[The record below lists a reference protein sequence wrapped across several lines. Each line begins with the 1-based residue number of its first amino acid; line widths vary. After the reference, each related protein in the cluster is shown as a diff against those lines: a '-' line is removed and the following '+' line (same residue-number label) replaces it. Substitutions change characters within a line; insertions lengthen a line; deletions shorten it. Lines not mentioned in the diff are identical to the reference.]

1 MNALPQRVVSAL
13 VAAALLIGSIYFFG
27 RQGLT
32 VLGVVIFSI
41 GAYEYSQIAFT
52 NHLQP
57 KNARS
62 FKLLFLFFALT
73 LLFVNVLSIYVFADP
88 RVGSPAL
95 LTIWGVAITFFVSC
109 TLWLLRGRIENA
121 PLLAAVA
128 TAVLGFFY
136 CSLLPYFMV
145 RILYAENGIAWF
157 SILAMVVFAGDTF
170 AYFGGI
176 WLGKNKL
183 MPSLSPSKTVAG
195 SVSGLIGSALA
206 GLWVGSV
213 WISTVPIFY
222 LIIAA
227 VFAAFLAQNGD
238 LFESLIKRVG
248 NVKDSGRIMPGHGGV
263 LDRLDGL
270 YFAAP
275 AIFAAVLFCQ

>member
-1 MNALPQRVVSAL
+1 MSALPQRIVSAL
-13 VAAALLIGSIYFFG
+13 IAAALLVGSVYFFG

-32 VLGVVIFSI
+32 ALGVLVFSI

-57 KNARS
+57 ALARS

-73 LLFVNVLSIYVFADP
+73 LLFVNALSVYVYDETQI
-88 RVGSPAL
+88 GSAL
-95 LTIWGVAITFFVSC
+95 LAIWGVAIALFISC
-109 TLWLLRGRIENA
+109 SMWLLRGRIENT
-121 PLLAAVA
+121 PLLAAIS

-136 CSLLPYFMV
+136 CALLPYFMV

-157 SILAMVVFAGDTF
+157 ALLAMVVFAGDTA

-176 WLGKNKL
+176 TLGKNKL
-183 MPSLSPSKTVAG
+183 MPALSPKKTVAG
-195 SVSGLIGSALA
+195 SVSGLAGSALA
-206 GLWVGSV
+206 GLWVGSQ
-213 WISTVPIFY
+213 WISEVPIFI
-222 LIIAA
+222 LIIASI
-227 VFAAFLAQNGD
+227 FAAFLAQNGD

-275 AIFAAVLFCQ
+275 AVFAAALFCQ